1 MKYSFPRKSPCM
13 DFSNVNFSCGT
24 LSVDINEKEM
34 RQEKKS
40 CGLFFKCRGNSNI
53 KNLFGSHESFG
64 FGPIALI
71 VETKS

>member
-1 MKYSFPRKSPCM
+1 M
-13 DFSNVNFSCGT
+13 DFLNVSCGT
-24 LSVDINEKEM
+24 LSVEDINKKEM

-40 CGLFFKCRGNSNI
+40 CGLFFKCRCEYSHLQNFS
-53 KNLFGSHESFG
+53 GSHESFG

>member
-1 MKYSFPRKSPCM
+1 M

-34 RQEKKS
+34 RQGKEYVVY
-40 CGLFFKCRGNSNI
+40 LFKCHSENSNLQ
-53 KNLFGSHESFG
+53 NFFGSHESFG